1 MINELE
7 TVILS
12 HDVEEYNLESGDI
25 GTVVHVYKDNAAYE
39 VEFIAGDGTTI
50 AVLTL
55 TPQDIRPMRKREIFH
70 VRELAYA

>member
-55 TPQDIRPMRKREIFH
+55 TSEDIRPMRKREIFH